1 MNWFSALFLCAAL
14 IALATGTAYFR
25 GTIDRATEPVR
36 YWSTVGCYLA
46 LALLM
51 PALKLLK

>member
-1 MNWFSALFLCAAL
+1 MDWFSALFLCAAL

-25 GTIDRATEPVR
+25 GTIDRATDPVR
-36 YWSTVGCYLA
+36 YWSTIGCYLA